1 MSDLKQFTGDL
12 DLTDNMPANEN
23 IEEGMHNLTC
33 VEESIVE
40 QSITNNQEKYGSYLT
55 KQVFKFKIGDTNMKT
70 KFEYVIGSE
79 NQAGSQAWASVN
91 IKKMSTL
98 FEAAGLDRKSFF
110 DSMQTDYLV
119 GKQVSAEIEH
129 DGSYFNIVDKDF
141 KTFEKAINGT
151 GEVKQAVVEPE
162 PKKEE
167 NKSPNVVDDDELQ
180 DDEIPF

>member
-1 MSDLKQFTGDL
+1 
-12 DLTDNMPANEN
+12 
-23 IEEGMHNLTC
+23 
-33 VEESIVE
+33 
-40 QSITNNQEKYGSYLT
+40 
-55 KQVFKFKIGDTNMKT
+55 
-70 KFEYVIGSE
+70 VIGSE

-119 GKQVSAEIEH
+119 GKKVSAEIEH

-141 KTFEKAINGT
+141 KTFEKATNGS
-151 GEVKQAVVEPE
+151 GEVKQAVVE
-162 PKKEE
+162 KEE
-167 NKSPNVVDDDELQ
+167 STPVKEESTGIV